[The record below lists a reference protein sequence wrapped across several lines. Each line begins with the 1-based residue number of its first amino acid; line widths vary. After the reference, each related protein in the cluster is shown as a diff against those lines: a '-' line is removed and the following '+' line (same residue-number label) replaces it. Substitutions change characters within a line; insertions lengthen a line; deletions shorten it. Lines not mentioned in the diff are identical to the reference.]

1 MARERSEPRRH
12 FWRILFERSERSE
25 RSELCAGPWTRAPQ
39 GSRSEAEAASSA
51 RRAAP
56 GQPFAATALRLPID
70 ASCVRNWPVRAA
82 HQRQLPGSQLAQI
95 STLQVI
101 AGRWKSLRF
110 GSVAD
115 PTDHFPGVQG
125 ERSNLLSSDRGLE
138 DQEWAHLRGGGRQ
151 ALFPPNRCD
160 QWEWSLSGREWSLS
174 RCWAAA
180 RLCFSVPPDTGV
192 VSVRAICSSI
202 AMREGSRL
210 QASAPLLRCPGCSR
224 RPHVG
229 QAGAAAPGLHE
240 EGCRGS
246 PHGSVGPVGTIPL
259 AQHDTTLFKGLTA
272 SAHCLH
278 GSRNRD
284 IGSRLTGMRWLRAC
298 ADDPGK
304 ARSKTASLARGW
316 KLNRMRM
323 LRHLVGCSLRAQ
335 RGSQPSALACRLCT
349 YRRAAVSVT
358 AVVSG

>member
-1 MARERSEPRRH
+1 MRRARDPSTAGQPERSGGRFIRTPGRARTALCRHGTSPAHRCIVCPQLAGQSRPPAAATRLSACTDLDVAGHCRSLEIAQIRVCCRSDRPCSWSPRRA
-12 FWRILFERSERSE
+12 IK
-25 RSELCAGPWTRAPQ
+25 
-39 GSRSEAEAASSA
+39 
-51 RRAAP
+51 
-56 GQPFAATALRLPID
+56 
-70 ASCVRNWPVRAA
+70 
-82 HQRQLPGSQLAQI
+82 LAQFR
-95 STLQVI
+95 QGV
-101 AGRWKSLRF
+101 G
-110 GSVAD
+110 GSEVGAL
-115 PTDHFPGVQG
+115 P
-125 ERSNLLSSDRGLE
+125 RG
-138 DQEWAHLRGGGRQ
+138 ARQ
-151 ALFPPNRCD
+151 ALFPLIRCD

-349 YRRAAVSVT
+349 YRRAGVSVT